1 MAIRPSIRLSSLPS
15 MIPYKARFAM
25 ARAAGYEGIE
35 VDVGDGPAAELRA
48 AATLAGVVIHSV
60 HDWENYRKPLTSA
73 DPEARAA
80 AIASTL
86 AAIEAAHAMGAETF
100 LLIPGLVD
108 DEATYADVYARS
120 QDTIRRH
127 LLPAA
132 ERLGIVIGIENVWNG
147 FLLSPF
153 DCARYVSEFDSPY
166 VRLYLDVG
174 NIIFGRPE
182 GWIDIAAPYVTN
194 LHLKDLLH
202 HHGDYRIARI
212 GEGHIDWPRLRAAL
226 ARAGF
231 SGWAVMAEAEMVQPR
246 IARFVF
252 RLNRY
257 MAMRLGPNPL
267 FRLIDTFLSRRL
279 IADAMRRFRRYVVPG
294 AGPSAAGSSGG

>member
-1 MAIRPSIRLSSLPS
+1 MPIRPSIRLSSLPC
-15 MIPYKARFAM
+15 MVPYEARFAM

-48 AATLAGVVIHSV
+48 AAALAGVAIHSV

-73 DPEARAA
+73 DPEERAA
-80 AIASTL
+80 GIASTL
-86 AAIEAAHAMGAETF
+86 AAMEAAHAMGAETF
-100 LLIPGLVD
+100 LLIPGRVD
-108 DEATYADVYARS
+108 GEATYGEVYARS
-120 QDTIRRH
+120 QDEIRRH

-153 DCARYVSEFDSPY
+153 DCARYISEFDSPH

-174 NIIFGRPE
+174 NIVFGRPE
-182 GWIDIAAPYVTN
+182 GWIDIAAPYVSN

-202 HHGDYRIARI
+202 WGDQRRYRPARI

-252 RLNRY
+252 QLNRT
-257 MAMRLGPNPL
+257 MATRLGPNPL
-267 FRLIDTFLSRRL
+267 FRMIDTCLSRRL
-279 IADAMRRFRRYVVPG
+279 IADAMRRFRRYVVP
-294 AGPSAAGSSGG
+294 SAAGSSGG